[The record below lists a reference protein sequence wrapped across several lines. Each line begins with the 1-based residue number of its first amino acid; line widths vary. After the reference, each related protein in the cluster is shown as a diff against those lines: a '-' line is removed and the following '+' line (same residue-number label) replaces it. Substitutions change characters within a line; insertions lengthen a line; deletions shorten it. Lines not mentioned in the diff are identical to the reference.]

1 MHKSLEKFNFLADS
15 ESHFDLGEGWLS
27 LTLSLTEKNDWR
39 SSSILC
45 SSLTSGIIQKFM
57 LFAVIHVFPWVA
69 VLMVE
74 FLFCSLTLF
83 YSLYSL
89 LDETC
94 QSNLFRADLQHFPFH
109 CLFSS
114 SFFFQVYNNHL
125 SVLFFWKKLFRN
137 RQLILLSNRS

>member
-1 MHKSLEKFNFLADS
+1 MCCTNPWRNLISFLADS
-15 ESHFDLGEGWLS
+15 ESHFDLREGWLS
-27 LTLSLTEKNDWR
+27 LTLSLTEKNVWR
-39 SSSILC
+39 GFSILC

-94 QSNLFRADLQHFPFH
+94 QLNLLRADLQHFPFH
-109 CLFSS
+109 CLFSF
-114 SFFFQVYNNHL
+114 SFFFFPSLQESPVS
-125 SVLFFWKKLFRN
+125 SVFLEKT
-137 RQLILLSNRS
+137 I